1 MTLMK
6 PFLIILS
13 AILLFS
19 GIIFLAVYLS
29 KRKKIDKDKPKAV
42 RNRQLNLYLAIYLL
56 VGSLIVGSFIF
67 IIY

>member
-29 KRKKIDKDKPKAV
+29 KRKKIDEDKPKAV
-42 RNRQLNLYLAIYLL
+42 RNQQLNLYLAIYLL

>member
-29 KRKKIDKDKPKAV
+29 KRKKIDEDKPKAV
-42 RNRQLNLYLAIYLL
+42 RNQQLNLYLAIYSL

>member
-42 RNRQLNLYLAIYLL
+42 RNQQLNLYLAIYLL